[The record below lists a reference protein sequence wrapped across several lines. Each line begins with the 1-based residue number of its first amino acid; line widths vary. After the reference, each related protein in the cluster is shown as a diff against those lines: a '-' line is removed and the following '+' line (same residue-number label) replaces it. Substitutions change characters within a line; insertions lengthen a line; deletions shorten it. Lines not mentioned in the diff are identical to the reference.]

1 MPKTFSGVIMIAGF
15 APMFAIPA
23 HMQYGGKT
31 ASPRTRLRRRK
42 GIHGSV
48 PLCAATP
55 PVATLP
61 SFSIPRRS
69 MRPQRYHIRFP
80 ADNLTR
86 ASQAEAYF
94 TIMEDGKERR
104 IAFHDYA
111 DIYDHPGLYE
121 QLFYQRLK
129 CTSPAKLT
137 ELLRDAAT
145 KAGDDPSQMRVLDVG
160 AGNGMV
166 GELLVQHGA
175 ARVVGIDNIHEAER
189 AADRDRPGAY
199 DAYYVT
205 DLTKLSPDLLAELKG
220 WNFDAMTTV
229 AALGFGDI
237 PVAAFAA
244 AYNLVRDDG
253 WVAFNIK
260 ETFLDTADTSGFSR
274 LVKHMVHDDYLKL
287 HRLERYRHRLSIEG
301 NMLYYYAVVGR
312 KRRDIDDACLAGI
325 QHETH

>member
-1 MPKTFSGVIMIAGF
+1 
-15 APMFAIPA
+15 
-23 HMQYGGKT
+23 
-31 ASPRTRLRRRK
+31 
-42 GIHGSV
+42 
-48 PLCAATP
+48 
-55 PVATLP
+55 
-61 SFSIPRRS
+61 

-80 ADNLTR
+80 ADNLTS

-94 TIMEDGKERR
+94 TIMEDGRERR

-111 DIYDHPGLYE
+111 DIYNHPGLYE

-137 ELLRDAAT
+137 DLLRDAAT
-145 KAGDDPSQMRVLDVG
+145 KDGDDPTQMRVLDVG

-199 DAYYVT
+199 DAYYVA
-205 DLTKLSPDLLAELKG
+205 DLTELKPELLAELQA

-244 AYNLVRDDG
+244 ACNLVRDDG

-260 ETFLDTADTSGFSR
+260 ETFLDTVDTSGFSR

-312 KRRDIDDACLAGI
+312 KRRNIDDACLAGI
-325 QHETH
+325 QHELS

>member
-1 MPKTFSGVIMIAGF
+1 MR
-15 APMFAIPA
+15 AP
-23 HMQYGGKT
+23 
-31 ASPRTRLRRRK
+31 
-42 GIHGSV
+42 
-48 PLCAATP
+48 
-55 PVATLP
+55 
-61 SFSIPRRS
+61 
-69 MRPQRYHIRFP
+69 RYHIRFP
-80 ADNLTR
+80 AEDLTT
-86 ASQAEAYF
+86 ATQSEAYF
-94 TIMEDGKERR
+94 TIMEGDRERR

-111 DIYDHPGLYE
+111 DIYNHPGLYE

-129 CTSPAKLT
+129 CTSPGKLT
-137 ELLRDAAT
+137 ELLRDAALKT
-145 KAGDDPSQMRVLDVG
+145 GDDPSQMRVLDVG

-175 ARVVGIDNIHEAER
+175 ARVVGIDNIAEAER

-199 DAYYVT
+199 DAYYVA
-205 DLTKLSPDLLAELKG
+205 DLTALSAELLAELKT

-253 WVAFNIK
+253 WIAFNIK
-260 ETFLDTADTSGFSR
+260 ETFLDSSDSSGFSR

-301 NMLYYYAVVGR
+301 RVLYYYAVVGR
-312 KRRDIDDACLAGI
+312 KRRDIDDACIAGI
-325 QHETH
+325 